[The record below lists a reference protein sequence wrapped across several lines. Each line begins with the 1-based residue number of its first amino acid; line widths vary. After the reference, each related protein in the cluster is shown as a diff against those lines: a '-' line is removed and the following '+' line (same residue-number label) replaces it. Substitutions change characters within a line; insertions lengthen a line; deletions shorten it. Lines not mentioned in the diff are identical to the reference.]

1 MENENLT
8 KSADLIIRESVPNS
22 GSMVTAKKKQV
33 AEETVSFF
41 TQMPAGT
48 H

>member
-1 MENENLT
+1 MENANLT

-22 GSMVTAKKKQV
+22 GNMVTAKKQV

-41 TQMPAGT
+41 TQMHAGT
-48 H
+48 R